1 MRKNELDVS
10 LLELVFEGRNKSYG
24 AYALRRDYSRRMGIA
39 LGIMLSAV
47 LGASLWMKAL
57 FSHESTTSN
66 STDSREWM
74 KFTEVRVTPPIP
86 EIPKPQPVQ
95 ARSAAPKVATQKFTS
110 SIDIKPEVKDPM
122 PSNDELKSAAVS
134 TVTRGGED
142 PGGIVQPVEPAE
154 QPGTGTSTGTPFIA
168 DERQPEFPGGALALR
183 NFLASQLQTP
193 SSLEEG
199 DRRAVRVRFTVM
211 TDGRID
217 QVLIET
223 SGGEEFDREV
233 IRVCKRMP
241 RWVPGSQ
248 NGQRVP
254 VQYVLPV
261 TFLSVG
267 G

>member
-1 MRKNELDVS
+1 
-10 LLELVFEGRNKSYG
+10 
-24 AYALRRDYSRRMGIA
+24 
-39 LGIMLSAV
+39 
-47 LGASLWMKAL
+47 
-57 FSHESTTSN
+57 
-66 STDSREWM
+66 
-74 KFTEVRVTPPIP
+74 
-86 EIPKPQPVQ
+86 
-95 ARSAAPKVATQKFTS
+95 
-110 SIDIKPEVKDPM
+110 M
-122 PSNDELKSAAVS
+122 PSNDELKTAAVS

-142 PGGIVQPVEPAE
+142 PGGISQPVGPIE
-154 QPGTGTSTGTPFIA
+154 QPGTGEGSGSPFIA

-183 NFLASQLQTP
+183 NFLDNQLQP
-193 SSLEEG
+193 PGSLEEG
-199 DRRAVRVRFTVM
+199 DRRTVRVRFTVM

-248 NGQRVP
+248 NGQKVP

-261 TFLSVG
+261 TFLSAG